1 MSGSGGGGARKKKRK
16 LQAMD
21 QRFIVRAMHSCSDTI
36 HLLADEGDI
45 FFFQHKGLHC
55 ISFVQVAKFRCPAV
69 LL

>member
-1 MSGSGGGGARKKKRK
+1 MSCSGGGGARKKKRK

-45 FFFQHKGLHC
+45 FFFSTQGVALH
-55 ISFVQVAKFRCPAV
+55 
-69 LL
+69 